1 MLNLLNA
8 NDFLPWV
15 DQPCR
20 VSAEGYVFDLTIIS
34 VEEKNHL
41 KRPEASRAPFS
52 VLLIGS
58 LDNSFESGLLNIE
71 VTTGILAENVHIQ
84 RTSPPAGMEPQAA
97 YYQILFN

>member
-1 MLNLLNA
+1 MLKLLSA

-20 VSAEGYVFDLTIIS
+20 VSAEGYVFDLIILA
-34 VEEKNHL
+34 VEEKSHL
-41 KRPEASRAPFS
+41 KRPQDSRAPFS
-52 VLLIGS
+52 VLLTGP

-71 VTTGILAENVHIQ
+71 VATGLLAENIHIQ
-84 RTSPPAGMEPQAA
+84 RTSPPAGLEPQAA

>member
-1 MLNLLNA
+1 MLKLLSA

-20 VSAEGYVFDLTIIS
+20 VSTEGYVFDLTIIS
-34 VEEKNHL
+34 VEEKSHL

>member
-1 MLNLLNA
+1 MPNILSA

-15 DQPCR
+15 NQPCR

-34 VEEKNHL
+34 VEEKSHL
-41 KRPEASRAPFS
+41 SRPQETRAPFS

-58 LDNSFESGLLNIE
+58 LDPSFESGLLNIE
-71 VTTGILAENVHIQ
+71 VATGLLAENIHIQ
-84 RTSPPAGMEPQAA
+84 RTSPPTGLEPQAA

>member
-1 MLNLLNA
+1 MLKLLNA

-20 VSAEGYVFDLTIIS
+20 VFCRGYIFDLTILA
-34 VEEKNHL
+34 VEEKSHL
-41 KRPEASRAPFS
+41 KRPETGRAPFS
-52 VLLIGS
+52 VLLIGP

-71 VTTGILAENVHIQ
+71 VATGVLAEGVHIA
-84 RTSPPAGMEPQAA
+84 RTSPPAGLESQAA